1 MMNREYKHIPVM
13 LDEVLEN
20 LDIKEDGIYVDC
32 TMGGA
37 GHASEILKRIKTGW
51 LYCFEQDEYARKK
64 GKEKLEKISDRFTI
78 IPENFVNLRTELGKN
93 SIHQVDGILYDLGV
107 SSFQFDIPD
116 RGFSYNYDAPLD
128 MRMNT
133 NNSLTAYDIINSYS
147 FNDLK
152 RIFYIYGEEPYSANI
167 ARMIEKERANKPITT
182 TYELVDVIKKSLPA
196 RELRK
201 KGHPAKQVF
210 QALRIA
216 VNDELE
222 VFEKSLTQALSLL
235 KSNGRIAVITFHSLE
250 DRICKNIFK
259 EKTEIDIPRGLP
271 IKESEILREFELV
284 NKKVIVPDDSEIA
297 TNHRSHSAKL
307 RVIKKL

>member
-1 MMNREYKHIPVM
+1 MMQKEYRHIPVM
-13 LDEVLEN
+13 LDEVLDN

-37 GHASEILKRIKTGW
+37 GHASEILKRLTTGW
-51 LYCFEQDEYARKK
+51 LYCFEQDDYAYEK
-64 GKEKLEKISDRFTI
+64 GKEKLEKISNRFTI
-78 IPENFVNLRTELGKN
+78 IPANFVNLRTELGKLGVY
-93 SIHQVDGILYDLGV
+93 HVDGVLYDLGV

-133 NNSLTAYDIINSYS
+133 NNKLTAYDIINTYS
-147 FNDLK
+147 FSDLK
-152 RIFYIYGEEPYSANI
+152 RIFYVYGEEPYSANI

-216 VNDELE
+216 VNDELD

-235 KSNGRIAVITFHSLE
+235 SSNGRIAVITFHSLE

-271 IKESEILREFELV
+271 IKESEILHEFELV
-284 NKKVIVPDDSEIA
+284 NKKVIVPTELEIA

>member
-1 MMNREYKHIPVM
+1 MMQKEYKHIPVM
-13 LDEVLEN
+13 LDEVLDS

-37 GHASEILKRIKTGW
+37 GHASEILKRLTTGW
-51 LYCFEQDEYARKK
+51 LYCFEQDPYAREK
-64 GKEKLEKISDRFTI
+64 GREKLEKISNNFTI
-78 IPENFVNLRTELGKN
+78 IPENFVNLRTALGK
-93 SIHQVDGILYDLGV
+93 SGVTQVDGVLYDLGV

-128 MRMNT
+128 MRMDT
-133 NNSLTAYDIINSYS
+133 NSPLSAYDIVNTYSY
-147 FNDLK
+147 NELK
-152 RIFYIYGEEPYSANI
+152 RIFYIYGEEKYSASI
-167 ARMIEKERANKPITT
+167 ASRIEKERAIKPITT

-196 RELRK
+196 SVLRK

-222 VFEKSLTQALSLL
+222 VFEKSLTQALNLL
-235 KSNGRIAVITFHSLE
+235 RSNGRIAVITFHSLE

-271 IKESEILREFELV
+271 IKDSEILREFELV
-284 NKKVIVPDDSEIA
+284 NKKVIVPTDSEIA

>member
-1 MMNREYKHIPVM
+1 MNREHVHIPVL
-13 LDEVLEN
+13 LDEAIN
-20 LDIKEDGIYVDC
+20 GLDIKEDGIYVDC

-37 GHASEILKRIKTGW
+37 GHASEILKRLKNGW
-51 LYCFEQDEYARKK
+51 LYCFEQDSFAYEK
-64 GKEKLEKISDRFTI
+64 GKEKLEKISDHFTI
-78 IPENFVNLRTELGKN
+78 IPANFVNLRTELSKQGVYE
-93 SIHQVDGILYDLGV
+93 VDGVLYDLGV

-128 MRMNT
+128 MRMDT
-133 NNSLTAYDIINSYS
+133 TKKLTAYDIVNTYS

-152 RIFYIYGEEPYSANI
+152 KIFYVYGEEPYSANI
-167 ARMIEKERANKPITT
+167 AKAIEKERTIKPINT
-182 TYELVDVIKKSLPA
+182 TYELVEVIKKSLPA
-196 RELRK
+196 FVLRK

-216 VNDELE
+216 VNDELN

-271 IKESEILREFELV
+271 IRESEILHEFELV
-284 NKKVIVPDDSEIA
+284 NKKVIVPTDLEIA

>member
-1 MMNREYKHIPVM
+1 MMQKEYKHIPVM
-13 LDEVLEN
+13 LDEVLDS

-37 GHASEILKRIKTGW
+37 GHASEILKRLTTGW
-51 LYCFEQDEYARKK
+51 LYCFEQDPYARDK
-64 GKEKLEKISDRFTI
+64 GREKLEKISNNFTI
-78 IPENFVNLRTELGKN
+78 IPTNFVNLRTALGDAG
-93 SIHQVDGILYDLGV
+93 IYQVDGVLYDLGV
-107 SSFQFDIPD
+107 SSYQFDIPD

-133 NNSLTAYDIINSYS
+133 SSKLTAYDIVNTYS
-147 FNDLK
+147 FNELK
-152 RIFYIYGEEPYSANI
+152 KIFYVYGEEKYSSNI
-167 ARMIEKERANKPITT
+167 ARMIEKERTNKPIATT
-182 TYELVDVIKKSLPA
+182 FELVDVIKKSLPA
-196 RELRK
+196 SVLRK

-222 VFEKSLTQALSLL
+222 VFEKSLTQALNLL

-284 NKKVIVPDDSEIA
+284 NKKVIVPTDMEIA

-307 RVIKKL
+307 RVIRKL

>member
-51 LYCFEQDEYARKK
+51 LYCFEQDEYARMK
-64 GKEKLEKISDRFTI
+64 GKEKLEQISNRFTI

-133 NNSLTAYDIINSYS
+133 NNSLTAYDIINTYS

-167 ARMIEKERANKPITT
+167 ARMIEKERVQKEIKT
-182 TYELVDVIKKSLPA
+182 TYELVEIIKKSLPA

-235 KSNGRIAVITFHSLE
+235 KPNGRIAVITFHSLE

-259 EKTEIDIPRGLP
+259 EKSEIDIPRGLP

-284 NKKVIVPDDSEIA
+284 NKKVIVPTDLEIA

>member
-1 MMNREYKHIPVM
+1 MMQKEYKHIPVM
-13 LDEVLEN
+13 LDEVLDS

-37 GHASEILKRIKTGW
+37 GHASEILKRLTTGW
-51 LYCFEQDEYARKK
+51 LYCFEQDPYAREK
-64 GKEKLEKISDRFTI
+64 GREKLEKISNNFTI
-78 IPENFVNLRTELGKN
+78 IPTNFVNLRTALGE
-93 SIHQVDGILYDLGV
+93 SGIYQVDGVLYDLGV

-133 NNSLTAYDIINSYS
+133 NSKITAYDIVNTYS
-147 FNDLK
+147 FNELK
-152 RIFYIYGEEPYSANI
+152 KIFYVYGEEKFSSNI
-167 ARMIEKERANKPITT
+167 ARMIEKERANKPIATT
-182 TYELVDVIKKSLPA
+182 FELVDVIKKALPA
-196 RELRK
+196 SVLRK

-222 VFEKSLTQALSLL
+222 VFEKSLTQALNLL

-284 NKKVIVPDDSEIA
+284 NKKVIVPTDLEIA

>member
-51 LYCFEQDEYARKK
+51 LYCFEQDEYARMK
-64 GKEKLEKISDRFTI
+64 GKEKLEQISNRFTI

-107 SSFQFDIPD
+107 SSFQFDISD

-133 NNSLTAYDIINSYS
+133 NNNLTAYDIINTYS

-167 ARMIEKERANKPITT
+167 ARMIEKERAQKEIKT
-182 TYELVDVIKKSLPA
+182 TYELVEIIKKSLPA

-222 VFEKSLTQALSLL
+222 VFEKSLTQALSLI
-235 KSNGRIAVITFHSLE
+235 KPNGRIAVITFHSLE

-259 EKTEIDIPRGLP
+259 EKSEIDIPRGLP

-284 NKKVIVPDDSEIA
+284 NKKVIVPTDLEIA

>member
-13 LDEVLEN
+13 LDEVLDN

-51 LYCFEQDEYARKK
+51 LYCFEQDEYARLK
-64 GKEKLEKISDRFTI
+64 GKEELEKISDRFTI
-78 IPENFVNLRTELGKN
+78 IPENFVNLRTELGKY

-133 NNSLTAYDIINSYS
+133 NNNLTAYDIINTYS
-147 FNDLK
+147 FSDLK
-152 RIFYIYGEEPYSANI
+152 RIFYIYGEEPYSTNI
-167 ARMIEKERANKPITT
+167 ARMIEKERAQKEIKT
-182 TYELVDVIKKSLPA
+182 TYELVEIIKKSLPA

-235 KSNGRIAVITFHSLE
+235 KPNGRIAVITFHSLE

-284 NKKVIVPDDSEIA
+284 NKKVIVPTDLEIA

>member
-20 LDIKEDGIYVDC
+20 LNIKSDGIYVDC

-37 GHASEILKRIKTGW
+37 GHASEILKRLTTGW
-51 LYCFEQDEYARKK
+51 LYCFEQDEYARSK

-78 IPENFVNLRTELGKN
+78 IPENFVNLRTELGKA
-93 SIHQVDGILYDLGV
+93 QVRKVDGVLYDLGV

-133 NNSLTAYDIINSYS
+133 SSSLTAYDIINTYS

-152 RIFYIYGEEPYSANI
+152 RIFYVYGEEPFSQNI
-167 ARMIEKERANKPITT
+167 ARMIEKERKIKPIKTT
-182 TYELVDVIKKSLPA
+182 FELVEIIKKAMPA

-222 VFEKSLTQALSLL
+222 VFEKSLTQALNLL
-235 KSNGRIAVITFHSLE
+235 NDNGRIAVITFHSLE

-271 IKESEILREFELV
+271 IKESEIQREFELV
-284 NKKVIVPDDSEIA
+284 NKKVIVPTDLEIA

>member
-1 MMNREYKHIPVM
+1 MNREYKHIPVM

-20 LDIKEDGIYVDC
+20 LNIKPDGIYVDC

-37 GHASEILKRIKTGW
+37 GHDSEILKRLTTGW
-51 LYCFEQDEYARKK
+51 LYCFEQDEYARAK

-78 IPENFVNLRTELGKN
+78 IPENFVNLRTELGKA
-93 SIHQVDGILYDLGV
+93 SVRKVDGVLYDLGV

-133 NNSLTAYDIINSYS
+133 SSSLTAYDIINTYS

-152 RIFYIYGEEPYSANI
+152 RIFYVYGEEPFSQNI
-167 ARMIEKERANKPITT
+167 ARMIEKERKIKPIKTT
-182 TYELVDVIKKSLPA
+182 FELVEIIKKAMPA

-222 VFEKSLTQALSLL
+222 VFEKSLTQALNLL
-235 KSNGRIAVITFHSLE
+235 NDNGRIAVITFHSLE

-271 IKESEILREFELV
+271 IKESEIQREFELV
-284 NKKVIVPDDSEIA
+284 NKKVIVPTDLEIA

-307 RVIKKL
+307 RVIEKL